1 MLAGAVHTVSAESVT
16 LEPSAQGN
24 VCILLVDGKPQARS
38 YDGHPWE
45 RTQGGGTLSLDP
57 VNGVANIPTGSTH
70 RIETYEGEP
79 ATAQEIAS
87 RFLMQSSFGPTR
99 STIAQVDAST
109 YPHASNALAYF
120 LAGGQ
125 AICPDGKVFGGD
137 EDVVE
142 KIIAFW

>member
-1 MLAGAVHTVSAESVT
+1 MQDENRRWHEWNCRGIPVTCDRGFINPWRTLAA
-16 LEPSAQGN
+16 
-24 VCILLVDGKPQARS
+24 
-38 YDGHPWE
+38 
-45 RTQGGGTLSLDP
+45 
-57 VNGVANIPTGSTH
+57 
-70 RIETYEGEP
+70 
-79 ATAQEIAS
+79 
-87 RFLMQSSFGPTR
+87 
-99 STIAQVDAST
+99 AQVDAST